1 MNLIVSYMTAQSS
14 YLCVLDQI
22 QNHALSLLNV

>member
-1 MNLIVSYMTAQSS
+1 MYFIVSYMTAHSF

-22 QNHALSLLNV
+22 QSHVLSFNV